1 MADSLSAVPLNA
13 VHSGVRAARISLAGF
28 FLTGLLMSFVG
39 AVLPA
44 WGFHLSSE
52 FVTAGTYFLLL
63 NAGFLVS
70 VRAGQALMER
80 RGVAF
85 TAALAAFLAAGG
97 FLYLALMSAP
107 FSPWWRLPGL
117 FWLGF
122 SAGLL
127 NVALVEG
134 VSPLYDVGRA
144 ATLNLAG
151 MTFGLGCVVMS
162 LLVASTYYV
171 YGVRGIL
178 MLVAVIPA
186 GFGVL
191 FLRMRI
197 SDPPDSHAKTEKLR
211 RQLRSPAAVLFALLL
226 FFQFGNE
233 WAIAGWLPLFLI
245 QRLGISP
252 ADSLFL
258 LALYWTSL
266 LLGRVVAQG
275 LLSRMSGWRLPLIS
289 ATAALFGCLLLAAT
303 DNIGGAAVG
312 ILCTGAG
319 FAAILPLT
327 IENIGRRFPYYHPA
341 VYSGIFSFAVTG
353 GMLAPWSLGFMAQWW
368 GIGAMIV
375 LPMLGTGM
383 VFLLLG
389 LIVIEGRLSE
399 GQPVR

>member
-1 MADSLSAVPLNA
+1 VLPINPVD
-13 VHSGVRAARISLAGF
+13 SGVRSARVSLAGF

-39 AVLPA
+39 AALPV

-63 NAGFLVS
+63 NAGFLVAT
-70 VRAGQALMER
+70 RAAQALMER

-85 TAALAAFLAAGG
+85 TAALAAFLAAGA
-97 FLYLALMSAP
+97 FLFLAVTSAP
-107 FSPWWRLPGL
+107 FSQWWRLPGL
-117 FWLGF
+117 FSLGF
-122 SAGLL
+122 AAGLL
-127 NVALVEG
+127 YMALLEG

-144 ATLNLAG
+144 ATLNMVG

-162 LLVASTYYV
+162 LLVAGSYYV
-171 YGVRGIL
+171 FDVRG
-178 MLVAVIPA
+178 MLIVAAIVPA

-191 FLRMRI
+191 FLRMRFT
-197 SDPPDSHAKTEKLR
+197 DPPAPHPQPETLR
-211 RQLRSPAAVLFALLL
+211 RQFNSPAAVLFALLL

-233 WAIAGWLPLFLI
+233 WAIAGWLPMFLI

-275 LLSRMSGWRLPLIS
+275 LLSRMSRWRLLLIS
-289 ATAALFGCLLLAAT
+289 AAAAVLGCIMLSAT
-303 DNIGGAAVG
+303 DNAGGAAVA
-312 ILCTGAG
+312 ILCIGAG
-319 FAAILPLT
+319 FAAIFPLT
-327 IENIGRRFPYYHPA
+327 MENIGRRFPYYHPMI
-341 VYSGIFSFAVTG
+341 YSGIFSFAVTG

-375 LPMLGTGM
+375 VPMLGTGL
-383 VFLLLG
+383 VFFLLG

>member
-1 MADSLSAVPLNA
+1 MNTVDP
-13 VHSGVRAARISLAGF
+13 GVRSARVSLTGF

-39 AVLPA
+39 AVLPV

-70 VRAGQALMER
+70 ARAGQALMER

-85 TAALAAFLAAGG
+85 TAALAAFLAAGA
-97 FLYLALMSAP
+97 FLYLAAMSAP

-162 LLVASTYYV
+162 LLVAGTYYV
-171 YGVRGIL
+171 YDVRGIL
-178 MLVAVIPA
+178 ILVAVIPA

-197 SDPPDSHAKTEKLR
+197 PAPLSPHPEAEKLR
-211 RQLRSPAAVLFALLL
+211 RQFRSPAAVLFALLL

-252 ADSLFL
+252 ENSLFL

-275 LLSRMSGWRLPLIS
+275 LLSRMSRWRLLLIS
-289 ATAALFGCLLLAAT
+289 ATAALLGCVLLTAT
-303 DNIGGAAVG
+303 DGIGGAAAG
-312 ILCTGAG
+312 ILCTGTG
-319 FAAILPLT
+319 FAAIFPLT
-327 IENIGRRFPYYHPA
+327 MENSGRRFPYYHPTI
-341 VYSGIFSFAVTG
+341 YSGIFSFAFTG

-368 GIGAMIV
+368 GIGSMIIV
-375 LPMLGTGM
+375 PMLGTGM

>member
-1 MADSLSAVPLNA
+1 MNTVDT
-13 VHSGVRAARISLAGF
+13 GVRSARVSLAGF

-39 AVLPA
+39 AILPV

-63 NAGFLVS
+63 NAGFLVAT
-70 VRAGQALMER
+70 RAGQALMER
-80 RGVAF
+80 RGVSF
-85 TAALAAFLAAGG
+85 TASLAAFLAAGA
-97 FLYLALMSAP
+97 FLYLAAMSAP

-127 NVALVEG
+127 YVALLEG
-134 VSPLYDVGRA
+134 VTPLYDVGRA
-144 ATLNLAG
+144 ATLNLVG

-162 LLVASTYYV
+162 LLVAGTYYV
-171 YGVRGIL
+171 YEVRGIL
-178 MLVAVIPA
+178 ILVAVIPA
-186 GFGVL
+186 VFGVL
-191 FLRMRI
+191 FLRMRLPN
-197 SDPPDSHAKTEKLR
+197 PPAPHPQSEQLQ
-211 RQLRSPAAVLFALLL
+211 RQFRSPAAVLFALLL

-258 LALYWTSL
+258 LALYWASL
-266 LLGRVVAQG
+266 LLGRIVAQG
-275 LLSRMSGWRLPLIS
+275 LLSRISRWRLLLMS
-289 ATAALFGCLLLAAT
+289 ATAAVLGCVLLSAT
-303 DNIGGAAVG
+303 DNIGGAAMG

-319 FAAILPLT
+319 FAAIFPLT
-327 IENIGRRFPYYHPA
+327 MENIGRRFPYYHPMI
-341 VYSGIFSFAVTG
+341 YSGIFSFAFTG

-375 LPMLGTGM
+375 VPMVGTGI

-389 LIVIEGRLSE
+389 AIVIEGRLSE

>member
-1 MADSLSAVPLNA
+1 MNTADS
-13 VHSGVRAARISLAGF
+13 GVGAARVSLAGF
-28 FLTGLLMSFVG
+28 FLAGLLMSFVG
-39 AVLPA
+39 AVLPV

-52 FVTAGTYFLLL
+52 YVTAGTYFLLL
-63 NAGFLVS
+63 NAGFLVAS
-70 VRAGQALMER
+70 RAGQALMEG

-85 TAALAAFLAAGG
+85 TSALASFLAAGG
-97 FLYLALMSAP
+97 FLYLAAMSAP

-127 NVALVEG
+127 YVALLEG

-144 ATLNLAG
+144 ATLNLTG
-151 MTFGLGCVVMS
+151 MTFGLGCIVMS

-171 YGVRGIL
+171 WDVRGIL
-178 MLVAVIPA
+178 ILVAVIPA
-186 GFGVL
+186 SFGVL
-191 FLRMRI
+191 FLRIHIPGRPA
-197 SDPPDSHAKTEKLR
+197 PPPQTEQLR
-211 RQLRSPAAVLFALLL
+211 RQFRSPAAVLFALLL

-258 LALYWTSL
+258 LALYWASL

-275 LLSRMSGWRLPLIS
+275 LLSRISRWRLLLIS
-289 ATAALFGCLLLAAT
+289 ATAALLGCVLLSAT
-303 DNIGGAAVG
+303 DNIPGAAMG

-319 FAAILPLT
+319 FAAIFPLT
-327 IENIGRRFPYYHPA
+327 MESIGRRFPYYHPM
-341 VYSGIFSFAVTG
+341 VYSGIFSFAFTG

-375 LPMLGTGM
+375 VPILGTGM

-389 LIVIEGRLSE
+389 LIVMEGRLSE

>member
-1 MADSLSAVPLNA
+1 
-13 VHSGVRAARISLAGF
+13 
-28 FLTGLLMSFVG
+28 
-39 AVLPA
+39 
-44 WGFHLSSE
+44 
-52 FVTAGTYFLLL
+52 
-63 NAGFLVS
+63 
-70 VRAGQALMER
+70 MER

-85 TAALAAFLAAGG
+85 TAALAAFLAAAG
-97 FLYLALMSAP
+97 FLYLAVMSAP

-127 NVALVEG
+127 NGALVEG

-151 MTFGLGCVVMS
+151 MTFGLGCVAMS
-162 LLVASTYYV
+162 LLVAGTYYA
-171 YGVRGIL
+171 YDVRGIL
-178 MLVAVIPA
+178 ILVAVIPA
-186 GFGVL
+186 VFGVL

-197 SDPPDSHAKTEKLR
+197 PGPPAPRPETEQLR
-211 RQLRSPAAVLFALLL
+211 RQFRSPAAVLFALLL

-252 ADSLFL
+252 ENSLFL

-275 LLSRMSGWRLPLIS
+275 LLSWMSRWRLLLIS
-289 ATAALFGCLLLAAT
+289 ATAALFGCLMLSST

-319 FAAILPLT
+319 FAAIFPLT
-327 IENIGRRFPYYHPA
+327 AENIGRRFPYYHPMI
-341 VYSGIFSFAVTG
+341 YSGIFSFAFTG

-375 LPMLGTGM
+375 VPILGTCM
-383 VFLLLG
+383 VFLLLV

>member
-1 MADSLSAVPLNA
+1 VNTADS
-13 VHSGVRAARISLAGF
+13 GVGAARVSLAGF
-28 FLTGLLMSFVG
+28 FLAGLLMSFVG
-39 AVLPA
+39 AVLPV

-52 FVTAGTYFLLL
+52 YVTAGTYFLLL
-63 NAGFLVS
+63 NAGFLVAS
-70 VRAGQALMER
+70 RAGQALMEG

-85 TAALAAFLAAGG
+85 TSALASFLAAGG
-97 FLYLALMSAP
+97 FLYLAAMSAP

-127 NVALVEG
+127 YVALLEG

-144 ATLNLAG
+144 ATLNLTG
-151 MTFGLGCVVMS
+151 MTFGLGCIVMS

-171 YGVRGIL
+171 WDVRGIL
-178 MLVAVIPA
+178 ILVAVIPA
-186 GFGVL
+186 SFGVL
-191 FLRMRI
+191 FLRIHIPGRPA
-197 SDPPDSHAKTEKLR
+197 PPPQTEQLR
-211 RQLRSPAAVLFALLL
+211 RQFRSPAAVLFALLL

-258 LALYWTSL
+258 LALYWASL

-275 LLSRMSGWRLPLIS
+275 LLSRISRWRLLLIS
-289 ATAALFGCLLLAAT
+289 ATAALLGCVLLSAT
-303 DNIGGAAVG
+303 DNIPGAAMG

-319 FAAILPLT
+319 FAAIFPLT
-327 IENIGRRFPYYHPA
+327 MESIGRRFPYYHPM
-341 VYSGIFSFAVTG
+341 VYSGIFSFAFTG

-375 LPMLGTGM
+375 VPILGTGM

-389 LIVIEGRLSE
+389 LIVMEGRLSE

>member
-1 MADSLSAVPLNA
+1 MNTVD
-13 VHSGVRAARISLAGF
+13 SGVRAARVSLTGF
-28 FLTGLLMSFVG
+28 FLTGLLMSFLG
-39 AVLPA
+39 AALPV
-44 WGFHLSSE
+44 WGFHLSSDY
-52 FVTAGTYFLLL
+52 VTAGTYFLLL
-63 NAGFLVS
+63 NAGFLVAA
-70 VRAGQALMER
+70 RAGQALVQR
-80 RGVAF
+80 RGAAF

-97 FLYLALMSAP
+97 FLFLALMSSP

-151 MTFGLGCVVMS
+151 VTFGLGCIVMS
-162 LLVASTYYV
+162 LLVAGTYYV
-171 YGVRGIL
+171 YDVRGIL
-178 MLVAVIPA
+178 MLVAAIPA
-186 GFGVL
+186 AFGGL
-191 FLRMRI
+191 FLRMRVPG
-197 SDPPDSHAKTEKLR
+197 PPDPHPETEQLR
-211 RQLRSPAAVLFALLL
+211 RQFRSPAAVLFALLL

-233 WAIAGWLPLFLI
+233 WAVAGWLPMFLI

-275 LLSRMSGWRLPLIS
+275 LLSRMSRGRLLAIS
-289 ATAALFGCLLLAAT
+289 ATAALFGCVLLSAT
-303 DNIGGAAVG
+303 DSISGAAVG

-319 FAAILPLT
+319 FAAIFPLT
-327 IENIGRRFPYYHPA
+327 AENIGRRFPYYHPMI
-341 VYSGIFSFAVTG
+341 YSGIFSFAFTG
-353 GMLAPWSLGFMAQWW
+353 GMLAPWSLGFMAHWW

-375 LPMLGTGM
+375 VPMLGTGM

>member
-1 MADSLSAVPLNA
+1 LASSLSGLSGNTVDA
-13 VHSGVRAARISLAGF
+13 GVRSARVSLAGF
-28 FLTGLLMSFVG
+28 FLAGLLMSFVG
-39 AVLPA
+39 AVLPV
-44 WGFHLSSE
+44 WEFHLTSN

-63 NAGFLVS
+63 NAGFLVAG
-70 VRAGQALMER
+70 RAGQAMMER

-85 TAALAAFLAAGG
+85 TAALGAFLAAGG
-97 FLYLALMSAP
+97 FLFLAVMSAP

-127 NVALVEG
+127 YVALIEG

-144 ATLNLAG
+144 ATLNLVG

-162 LLVASTYYV
+162 LLVAGTYYV
-171 YGVRGIL
+171 WDVRGIL
-178 MLVAVIPA
+178 ILVAVIPA
-186 GFGVL
+186 VFGVL
-191 FLRMRI
+191 FLRMRLPG
-197 SDPPDSHAKTEKLR
+197 PPAPHLETEQLR

-252 ADSLFL
+252 ESSLFL
-258 LALYWTSL
+258 LALYWASL

-275 LLSRMSGWRLPLIS
+275 LLSRTSRWRLLLMS
-289 ATAALFGCLLLAAT
+289 ASAAVLGCIFLAAT
-303 DNIGGAAVG
+303 NNVGGAAVG

-319 FAAILPLT
+319 FAAIFPLT
-327 IENIGRRFPYYHPA
+327 MENIGHRFPYYHPMA
-341 VYSGIFSFAVTG
+341 YSGIFSFAVTG
-353 GMLAPWSLGFMAQWW
+353 GMLAPWSLGFMVQWW

-375 LPMLGTGM
+375 VPLLGTGM
-383 VFLLLG
+383 VFVLLG
-389 LIVIEGRLSE
+389 LIVIEGLLSE
-399 GQPVR
+399 GQAVR

>member
-1 MADSLSAVPLNA
+1 MTTAD
-13 VHSGVRAARISLAGF
+13 SGVRAARVSLSGF
-28 FLTGLLMSFVG
+28 FLTGLLMSFLG
-39 AVLPA
+39 AALPM
-44 WGFHLSSE
+44 WGFHLNSE
-52 FVTAGTYFLLL
+52 FITAGNYFLLL

-70 VRAGQALMER
+70 ARSGQALLER
-80 RGVAF
+80 RGTGF
-85 TAALAAFLAAGG
+85 TAVLGAFLAAGG
-97 FLYLALMSAP
+97 FLYLAAMSAP

-127 NVALVEG
+127 NLALVDG

-151 MTFGLGCVVMS
+151 MTFGIGCVVMS
-162 LLVASTYYV
+162 LLVASTFYV
-171 YGVRGIL
+171 YNVRGIL
-178 MLVAVIPA
+178 ALVAVVPA
-186 GFGVL
+186 GFGLV
-191 FLRMRI
+191 FLRTRI
-197 SDPPDSHAKTEKLR
+197 PGPVAQHPQHAEQLR
-211 RQLRSPAAVLFALLL
+211 KQFRSPAAVLFALLL

-252 ADSLFL
+252 EDSLFL
-258 LALYWTSL
+258 LALYWAAL

-275 LLSRMSGWRLPLIS
+275 LMSLMSRGKLLPIS
-289 ATAALFGCLLLAAT
+289 AGAALLGCILLSST
-303 DNIGGAAVG
+303 NNIPGAVAG

-319 FAAILPLT
+319 FAAIFPLT
-327 IENIGRRFPYYHPA
+327 MENIGRRFPYYHPA
-341 VYSGIFSFAVTG
+341 TYSGIFSFAFTG

-375 LPMLGTGM
+375 LPILGTGM

-389 LIVIEGRLSE
+389 LIVLEERLRE
-399 GQPVR
+399 GQRVR